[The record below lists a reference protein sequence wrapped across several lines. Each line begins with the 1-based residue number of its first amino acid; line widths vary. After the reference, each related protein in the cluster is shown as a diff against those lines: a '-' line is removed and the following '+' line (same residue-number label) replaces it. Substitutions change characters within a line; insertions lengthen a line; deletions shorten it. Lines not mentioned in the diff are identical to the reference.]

1 MKKILFFYLFFG
13 FALLNSSFAQ
23 DYYDVTYD
31 IGYYDHPNAFIADSA
46 GNIIVCGWSNDAD
59 TTFTHAFAIK
69 VNADGQEVWRI
80 TLPDTSKFYAVCVTS
95 TGNIALAGSKND
107 HCFLTMVEPQNGN
120 EVWSYIEDTLSGY
133 WLGTV
138 NEYYDSSEYR
148 LMTFKTTKGINFIT
162 YYIFN
167 SLTGDYRGKYQDTVN
182 GQIAPVFTTSNNVG
196 LNEVWAG
203 ATIPLY
209 NSGLI
214 VERNFNNG
222 ATYTGAYW
230 TFSALHVAG
239 VEKYSD
245 TQGCVVRLFD
255 WGPNEFYLGILTME
269 FSNLNVYGNAF
280 QIVHDNFEITGS
292 GIIDGKKILVTGTI
306 DDKLALW
313 FVDHDLT
320 YMEENIIPTANPREG
335 IDVLG
340 LPSNDM
346 VIMGIESYN
355 NTDATNLFLMKL
367 DYDGTVSTKENKT
380 EETFTLYPNPGTSA
394 LKIKTALTGKN
405 IQLHISDVSGREI
418 LVQTVYNGKTVNVS
432 RLKAGIYFYRL
443 TSKNGTV
450 IKTGKWVKL

>member
-1 MKKILFFYLFFG
+1 MKKILFFYLFFV
-13 FALLNSSFAQ
+13 FALLNSSFTQ
-23 DYYDVTYD
+23 NYYDITYD

-59 TTFTHAFAIK
+59 TTFTNAFAIK
-69 VNADGQEVWRI
+69 VNTDGQEVWRI
-80 TLPDTSKFYAVCVTS
+80 TLPDTSKFYAVCVTA
-95 TGNIALAGSKND
+95 TGNIALAGSKNN

-120 EVWSYIEDTLSGY
+120 EVWSYIEDTISGY
-133 WLGTV
+133 WFGTV
-138 NEYYDSSEYR
+138 NEYYDSTEYR
-148 LMTFKTTKGINFIT
+148 LMTFKTTNGINLIT
-162 YYIFN
+162 HYKFS

-182 GQIAPVFTTSNNVG
+182 DQIAPIFTTSNNVG
-196 LNEVWAG
+196 LNIIWAG
-203 ATIPLY
+203 ATMSLD
-209 NSGLI
+209 NGGLI
-214 VERNFNNG
+214 DVENYSGNG
-222 ATYTGAYW
+222 SSIYW
-230 TFSALHVAG
+230 TFSALHIAG

-245 TQGCVVRLFD
+245 TQGCVVRLFGWWPD
-255 WGPNEFYLGILTME
+255 ESYLGILTME

-280 QIVHDNFEITGS
+280 QIVHNNFEVTGS

-320 YMEENIIPTANPREG
+320 YKEEKIIPTANPREG

-367 DYDGTVSTKENKT
+367 DYDGTVSIKENKT
-380 EETFTLYPNPGTSA
+380 EEAFTLYPNPATNT
-394 LKIKTALTGKN
+394 LTIKTALTGKN
-405 IQLHISDVSGREI
+405 LQLHINDVSGREI
-418 LVQTVYNGKTVNVS
+418 LIQTVYNGKTVNVTD
-432 RLKAGIYFYRL
+432 LKPGIYFYRL
-443 TSKNGTV
+443 TAKNGTV